1 MAFPTSGLLGAI
13 HGKYLAFPSER
24 IAGSDKFSELS
35 RSSAQRPIKRIG
47 EGKESEVQYRR

>member
-1 MAFPTSGLLGAI
+1 MAFATAGLLGAI
-13 HGKYLAFPSER
+13 ALPLER